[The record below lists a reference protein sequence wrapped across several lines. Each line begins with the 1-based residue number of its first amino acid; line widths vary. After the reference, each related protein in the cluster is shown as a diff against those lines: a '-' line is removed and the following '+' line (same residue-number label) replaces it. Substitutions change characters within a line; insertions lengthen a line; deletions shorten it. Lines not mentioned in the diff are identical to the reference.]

1 MNNKIT
7 ICKNNLE
14 RLLGSRKMT
23 MEHISDVA
31 FDQHFAYFESI
42 EHLRKL
48 SNYLAL
54 PLSDLFLGSTS
65 TDLTNGVKIA
75 RRGTG
80 FKREEIRN
88 GVHCYTY
95 EHLVTTNQ
103 DPRLMA
109 LRLDVRADDFKCMP
123 LNDGHASKEIV
134 YVTKGSVRVRWLDSD
149 QEIKEGV
156 LHQGDSIFILPNV
169 PHGFISNVP
178 GEKSEIIAINYG

>member
-14 RLLGSRKMT
+14 RLLASRKMT
-23 MEHISDVA
+23 MSHVCDVEL
-31 FDQHFAYFESI
+31 DDKFAYFESI
-42 EHLRKL
+42 EQLREL
-48 SNYLAL
+48 ASYLAL
-54 PLSDLFLGSTS
+54 PLSDLFLGFTI
-65 TDLTNGVKIA
+65 TDLDDGVKIA

-88 GVHCYTY
+88 GTHCYTY

-109 LRLDVRADDFKCMP
+109 LRLDVRANDFQCMP
-123 LNDGHASKEIV
+123 LNDGHSSKEVV

-149 QEIKEGV
+149 NEFKEGI
-156 LHQGDSIFILPNV
+156 LNEGDSIFILPDV
-169 PHGFISNVP
+169 PHGFVSNVP